1 MVNRQAGVLRQFHQ
15 LFSLGAVGGTTDAQL
30 LAQFLDRQD
39 AGAEVAF
46 EVLVERHGPMVL
58 RVCRGVLRDEH
69 AAEDA
74 FQATFLVLARKARS
88 IWVKDSLGSWLHG
101 VAQRVASRARSDAMR
116 RRRHE
121 RQAAERA
128 GTAGVAEAF
137 PDGFHQSDTEAV
149 LGEEIARLP
158 EKYRAPIVLC
168 YLEAMSYEEAASRLG
183 LTEDA
188 LRGRL
193 ARARE
198 RLRSRLTR
206 RGVEVP
212 GILVTSWPAVRA
224 TLVVRSGLL
233 QSTVQAAM
241 SVSVGNVVDAG
252 LISQTAISL
261 SERICRTMIRTKL
274 STAAMTL
281 TLGTLVAG
289 AMVLAQSGG
298 GRRDQAE
305 RPREAPRPPAV
316 ALRMEGNLIVDWVP
330 VKVGAEKVEITVDAV
345 RHCVH
350 LAEMSVKRDS
360 RPNDGAVR
368 LDLERGK
375 TYTVTAA
382 GEAFMTSQT
391 GPDADPFPGVVL
403 IYGTDEEDGYAIRQ
417 TVLAPGKSITFR
429 TPWVINPEDEVN
441 LIAFFLDISPETQQ
455 RGSYTLSVT
464 QDGKPQAFKEH
475 TILAPFDKIIVTPG
489 GKPQALEALPNTLKI
504 ENRARP

>member
-1 MVNRQAGVLRQFHQ
+1 MVNRQAGVLRQFRQ

-101 VAQRVASRARSDAMR
+101 VAQRVAARARSDAIR

-128 GTAGVAEAF
+128 GTAGAAQAI
-137 PDGFHQSDTEAV
+137 PDSFQSDTEAV
-149 LGEEIARLP
+149 LVEEIARLP

-168 YLEAMSYEEAASRLG
+168 YLEAMSYEEAASRLR

-193 ARARE
+193 ARARA

-212 GILVTSWPAVRA
+212 GILVTAWPAIRA
-224 TLVVRSGLL
+224 TLAVRSELL
-233 QSTVQAAM
+233 QSTVQAAK
-241 SVSVGNVVDAG
+241 SVSVGGVVDAG

-281 TLGTLVAG
+281 ALSTLVAG

-298 GRRDQAE
+298 GRREQPA
-305 RPREAPRPPAV
+305 RPGEAPRPV
-316 ALRMEGNLIVDWVP
+316 ARTPRSEGNLIVDWIP
-330 VKVGAEKVEITVDAV
+330 VKVEVEKVEITVDAV

-391 GPDADPFPGVVL
+391 GSDADPFPGVVL

-417 TVLAPGKSITFR
+417 TILAPGKSITFR
-429 TPWVINPEDEVN
+429 TPWAINPEDEVN
-441 LIAFFLDISPETQQ
+441 LIAFFLDLSPQTQK
-455 RGSYTLSVT
+455 RGGYTLSVT
-464 QDGKPQAFKEH
+464 WDGKPQALKEH
-475 TILAPFDKIIVTPG
+475 TILAPFDRAIVTRG
-489 GKPQALEALPNTLKI
+489 GKPQPLKALPSTLKI
-504 ENRARP
+504 ENRDHP

>member
-30 LAQFLDRQD
+30 LARFLDRQD
-39 AGAEVAF
+39 AGGEVAF

-121 RQAAERA
+121 RQAAEQA

-137 PDGFHQSDTEAV
+137 SDGFQSDTEAV

-168 YLEAMSYEEAASRLG
+168 YLEAMSYQEAASRLG

-206 RGVEVP
+206 RGVEVS
-212 GILVTSWPAVRA
+212 GILVASRPAIRA
-224 TLVVRSGLL
+224 TLAVRSGLL
-233 QSTVQAAM
+233 QSTARAAM
-241 SVSVGNVVDAG
+241 SVSAGSMVGSG
-252 LISQTAISL
+252 LISETAISL

-274 STAAMTL
+274 SAAAMTL
-281 TLGTLVAG
+281 ALGTLVAG

-298 GRRDQAE
+298 GRRDQPE
-305 RPREAPRPPAV
+305 RPAKTPHLVAVAPRS
-316 ALRMEGNLIVDWVP
+316 EGNLIVDWIP

-375 TYTVTAA
+375 TYTVAAA
-382 GEAFMTSQT
+382 GEAFMTSHT

-403 IYGTDEEDGYAIRQ
+403 IYATDEEEDGYAIRQ

-429 TPWVINPEDEVN
+429 MPWALYPEDEVF
-441 LIAFFLDISPETQQ
+441 LIAFFLDLWPQTQK

-464 QDGKPQAFKEH
+464 QDSKPQAFKKH
-475 TILAPFDKIIVTPG
+475 TILAPFDGIIVKPG
-489 GKPQALEALPNTLKI
+489 GKPQALEALPSTLKI
-504 ENRARP
+504 ENRAGP